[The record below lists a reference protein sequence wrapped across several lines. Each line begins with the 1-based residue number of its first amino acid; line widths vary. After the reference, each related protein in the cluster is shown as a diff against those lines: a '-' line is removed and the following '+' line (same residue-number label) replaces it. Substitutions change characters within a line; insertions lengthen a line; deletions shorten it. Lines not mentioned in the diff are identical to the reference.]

1 MYKEVEGKLNVL
13 DSSKILETLVQNNV
27 IEADPSKM
35 TMVALFG
42 VYRTGLV
49 NYSGTCENESFGEDG
64 KYTNLICKMDE
75 IRRDILSTDEELPV
89 SKSYP
94 LLPFQAAKPSMLA
107 DTDITA
113 RTYCEQYYP
122 YSAKNCPEEVL
133 SQIKPNIVELQNLIA
148 SSVPGGYDNPLLSYG
163 IGRSEYNN
171 IEAASNF
178 LWGDGL
184 FKMLEIVLDK
194 DDFAFECKE
203 RICLME
209 ASVLVF
215 TISGYIFENTEI
227 NVQEDLVYSILTGYL
242 YHRHSKKIHEKR
254 SDRAVM
260 SQVFKARHKCY
271 YFTGVLI
278 QELCGLGI
286 AETLVVIK
294 KLDFFNKCPIKT
306 KMMKKVNRLI
316 RKGAQYKNSLT
327 VKKCVRKLKRNL

>member
-1 MYKEVEGKLNVL
+1 MAANSANAADDRLDACSFWSEMYKEVEGKLNVL

-227 NVQEDLVYSILTGYL
+227 NVQEDL
-242 YHRHSKKIHEKR
+242 
-254 SDRAVM
+254 D
-260 SQVFKARHKCY
+260 
-271 YFTGVLI
+271 I
-278 QELCGLGI
+278 Q
-286 AETLVVIK
+286 
-294 KLDFFNKCPIKT
+294 
-306 KMMKKVNRLI
+306 
-316 RKGAQYKNSLT
+316 S
-327 VKKCVRKLKRNL
+327 